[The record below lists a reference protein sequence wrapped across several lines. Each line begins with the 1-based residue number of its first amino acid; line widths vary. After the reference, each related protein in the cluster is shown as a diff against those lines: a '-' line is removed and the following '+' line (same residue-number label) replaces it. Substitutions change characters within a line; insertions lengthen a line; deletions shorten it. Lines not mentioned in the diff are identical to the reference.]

1 MPRRSSMRS
10 IDGRSLDLDDVVA
23 VARKAERVALAPA
36 AGKRVDASRR
46 ALEKVVAKGSLAYG
60 IKTGFGELASVEISD
75 ADVRTL
81 QLNLLR
87 SHAIGLGPPLRRDE
101 VRAAILLRANTLAMG
116 YSGVRRILVMRLLD
130 FLNRG
135 VHPVIPSRGSL
146 GASGDLAPLAHLGLV
161 LVGEGES
168 EVGGRILPGAKA
180 LAKAKLAPLSL
191 QSKEGLAIINGTSV
205 MAGVGALVVNDGLR
219 LLKDAQVAASMSFEA
234 LRGSP
239 KPFDDRL
246 VSLKP
251 QPGAREI
258 ASNLRRL
265 LGGSE
270 IVPSHKGPHKVQ
282 DPYTLR
288 CIPQV
293 LGAVRAALDQAAG
306 CLRIEMNA
314 ATDNPLIFP
323 EGTSISGGNF
333 HAQALS
339 MALDHVALAM
349 AVLAGFS
356 ERRIARLVD
365 TRLSELPPFLTEKS
379 GLNSG
384 MMIVQ
389 YVAAGYAS
397 ENKVLAHP
405 ASADSIPTSANQE
418 DFVPMGM
425 AAAMKARQALEN
437 AARVVALEI
446 LAAAQGLEFL
456 KPLQPGAGPRAAYA
470 FVRSGIPPLVED
482 RSLAPDANRILE
494 WMATR
499 QFLDAAETAAGRLV

>member
-1 MPRRSSMRS
+1 MRS
-10 IDGRSLDLDDVVA
+10 IDGRSLDLDDVIA
-23 VARKAERVALAPA
+23 VARKGEPVRLAPA
-36 AGKRVDASRR
+36 AAKRVDASRR
-46 ALEKVVAKGSLAYG
+46 ALEKVVAKGTLAYG
-60 IKTGFGELASVEISD
+60 IKTGFGELANVAISD
-75 ADVRTL
+75 ADVRAL

-87 SHAIGLGPPLRRDE
+87 SHAIGQGPPLRKDE
-101 VRAAILLRANTLAMG
+101 VRAALLLRANTLAMG
-116 YSGVRRILVMRLLD
+116 YSGVRRILVTRLLE

-146 GASGDLAPLAHLGLV
+146 GASGDLAPLAHMGLV
-161 LVGEGES
+161 LIGEGDA
-168 EVGGRILPGAKA
+168 EVDGQILPAVKA
-180 LAKAKLAPLSL
+180 LAKANLSPLVL

-205 MAGVGALVVNDGLR
+205 MAAVGALLVKDGLR
-219 LLKDAQVAASMSFEA
+219 LLRDA
-234 LRGSP
+234 P

-246 VSLKP
+246 VGLKP
-251 QPGAREI
+251 QPGAREV
-258 ASNLRRL
+258 AANLRRL
-265 LGGSE
+265 LRRSE
-270 IVPSHKGPHKVQ
+270 IIPSHKGPHKVQ

-293 LGAVRAALDQAAG
+293 LGAVRAALENAAAS
-306 CLRIEMNA
+306 LRIEMNA

-323 EGTSISGGNF
+323 EGTSVSGGNF
-333 HAQALS
+333 HAQALA

-349 AVLAGFS
+349 SVLAGFS

-365 TRLSELPPFLTEKS
+365 TRLSELPPFLTRKG

-397 ENKVLAHP
+397 DNKVLAHP

-425 AAAMKARQALEN
+425 SAALKARQSLEN
-437 AARVVALEI
+437 AARVVALEF

-456 KPLQPGAGPRAAYA
+456 QPLRPGVGPRAAHE
-470 FVRSGIPPLVED
+470 FVRSQIPALVDD

-494 WMATR
+494 WMATGE
-499 QFLDAAETAAGRLV
+499 LLEAVETVAGRLA

>member
-1 MPRRSSMRS
+1 MRS
-10 IDGRSLDLDDVVA
+10 IDGRSLDLEEVIA
-23 VARKAERVALAPA
+23 VAREREPVRLAPA
-36 AGKRVDASRR
+36 AAKRVDAGRR
-46 ALEKVVAKGSLAYG
+46 ALEKVVAKGGLAYG
-60 IKTGFGELASVEISD
+60 IKTGFGELANVAISN

-81 QLNLLR
+81 QINLLR
-87 SHAIGLGPPLRRDE
+87 SHAVGQGPPLRPDE
-101 VRAAILLRANTLAMG
+101 VRAALLLRANTLALG
-116 YSGVRRILVMRLLD
+116 YSGVRRVLVTRLLQ

-161 LVGEGES
+161 LVGEGQA
-168 EVGGRILPGAKA
+168 EVDGRILSGAEA
-180 LAKAKLAPLSL
+180 LRQGKLEPLVL

-205 MAGVGALVVNDGLR
+205 MTGVAALLVHDGLR

-239 KPFDDRL
+239 KPFEDRL

-251 QPGAREI
+251 QPGTREV
-258 ASNLRRL
+258 AGNLRRL
-265 LGGSE
+265 LRGSE

-293 LGAVRAALDQAAG
+293 LGAVRSAFSDAAASLQ
-306 CLRIEMNA
+306 IEMNA

-323 EGTSISGGNF
+323 DGTSLSGGNF
-333 HAQALS
+333 HAEALA
-339 MALDHVALAM
+339 MALDHVALAL

-365 TRLSELPPFLTEKS
+365 TRLSELPPFLTKKS

-397 ENKVLAHP
+397 DNKVLAHP

-425 AAAMKARQALEN
+425 AAALKARQALEN
-437 AARVVALEI
+437 AAQVVGLEV
-446 LAAAQGLEFL
+446 LAAGQGLEFL
-456 KPLQPGAGPRAAYA
+456 KPLRPGIGPRAAYD
-470 FVRSGIPPLVED
+470 FVRTQVRPLEDD
-482 RSLAPDANRILE
+482 RSLAADANWILE
-494 WMATR
+494 SMATGR
-499 QFLDAAETAAGRLV
+499 FLGAVEGACGRLA

>member
-1 MPRRSSMRS
+1 MRS
-10 IDGRSLDLDDVVA
+10 IDGRSLDLDDVIA
-23 VARKAERVALAPA
+23 VARKGEPVRLAPA
-36 AGKRVDASRR
+36 AAKRVDASRR

-60 IKTGFGELASVEISD
+60 IKTGFGELANVEISE
-75 ADVRTL
+75 ADVRAL

-101 VRAAILLRANTLAMG
+101 VRAALLLRANTLAMG
-116 YSGVRRILVMRLLD
+116 YSGVRRVLVTRLLD

-146 GASGDLAPLAHLGLV
+146 GASGDLAHLGLV
-161 LVGEGES
+161 LVGEGEA
-168 EVGGRILPGAKA
+168 EVGGRILPGGKA
-180 LAKAKLAPLSL
+180 LAEANLAPLAL

-205 MAGVGALVVNDGLR
+205 MAAVGALVVNDGLR

-246 VSLKP
+246 VGLKP
-251 QPGAREI
+251 QPGAREV
-258 ASNLRRL
+258 AANLRRL
-265 LGGSE
+265 LRRSE
-270 IVPSHKGPHKVQ
+270 IIPSHKGPHKVQ

-293 LGAVRAALDQAAG
+293 LGAVRATLENAAAS
-306 CLRIEMNA
+306 LRIEMNA

-323 EGTSISGGNF
+323 EGTSVSGGNF
-333 HAQALS
+333 HAQALA
-339 MALDHVALAM
+339 MALDHVALGM

-397 ENKVLAHP
+397 DNKVLAHP

-425 AAAMKARQALEN
+425 AAALKARQSLEN
-437 AARVVALEI
+437 AARVVALEV

-456 KPLQPGAGPRAAYA
+456 KPLRPGVGPRAAYE
-470 FVRSGIPPLVED
+470 FVRTGILPLVED
-482 RSLAPDANRILE
+482 RSLAGDANRILE
-494 WMATR
+494 WLATG
-499 QFLDAAETAAGRLV
+499 QFLEAAEKAAGRLA

>member
-1 MPRRSSMRS
+1 MRS
-10 IDGRSLDLDDVVA
+10 IDGRSLGLEDVIH
-23 VARKAERVALAPA
+23 VARGGEPVRLAPA
-36 AGKRVDASRR
+36 AAKRVDASRR
-46 ALEKVVAKGSLAYG
+46 ALEKVVTKGRLAYG
-60 IKTGFGELASVEISD
+60 IKTGFGELANVAISD
-75 ADVRTL
+75 ADVRAL

-87 SHAIGLGPPLRRDE
+87 SHAIGQGPPLRREE

-116 YSGVRRILVMRLLD
+116 YSGVRRIVVTRLLD

-161 LVGEGES
+161 LVGEGEA
-168 EVGGRILPGAKA
+168 EVGGRVLPGPEA
-180 LAKAKLAPLSL
+180 LANAKLVPLVL
-191 QSKEGLAIINGTSV
+191 QSKEGIAIINGTSV
-205 MAGVGALVVNDGLR
+205 MAGVGALVVKDGLR

-239 KPFDDRL
+239 RPFEDRL

-251 QPGAREI
+251 QPGAREV
-258 ASNLRRL
+258 AANLRRL
-265 LGGSE
+265 LRGSE
-270 IVPSHKGPHKVQ
+270 IIPSHKGPHKVQ

-288 CIPQV
+288 CLPQV
-293 LGAVRAALDQAAG
+293 LGAVQAALDQAAESV
-306 CLRIEMNA
+306 RIEMNA

-323 EGTSISGGNF
+323 EGTSVSGGNF
-333 HAQALS
+333 HAQALA

-365 TRLSELPPFLTEKS
+365 TRLSELPPFLTQKS

-397 ENKVLAHP
+397 DNKVLAHP

-425 AAAMKARQALEN
+425 AAALKARQSLEN
-437 AARVVALEI
+437 AARVVALEV

-456 KPLQPGAGPRAAYA
+456 KPLRPGIGPRAAHA
-470 FVRSGIPPLVED
+470 FVRTKVPPLEDD
-482 RSLAPDANRILE
+482 RSLAADADRILE
-494 WMATR
+494 WMATG
-499 QFLDAAETAAGRLV
+499 QFLGAVEGVAGRLA

>member
-1 MPRRSSMRS
+1 VR
-10 IDGRSLDLDDVVA
+10 
-23 VARKAERVALAPA
+23 LAPA
-36 AGKRVDASRR
+36 AATRVDASRR

-60 IKTGFGELASVEISD
+60 IKTGFGELANVAISD
-75 ADVRTL
+75 ADVRAL

-101 VRAAILLRANTLAMG
+101 VRAALLLRANTLAMG
-116 YSGVRRILVMRLLD
+116 YSGVRRILVTRLLD

-161 LVGEGES
+161 LVGEGEA
-168 EVGGRILPGAKA
+168 EVAGQILPGAKA
-180 LAKAKLAPLSL
+180 LVEAKLAPLVL
-191 QSKEGLAIINGTSV
+191 QSKAGLAIINGTLEN
-205 MAGVGALVVNDGLR
+205 A
-219 LLKDAQVAASMSFEA
+219 AAS
-234 LRGSP
+234 
-239 KPFDDRL
+239 
-246 VSLKP
+246 
-251 QPGAREI
+251 
-258 ASNLRRL
+258 
-265 LGGSE
+265 
-270 IVPSHKGPHKVQ
+270 
-282 DPYTLR
+282 
-288 CIPQV
+288 
-293 LGAVRAALDQAAG
+293 
-306 CLRIEMNA
+306 LRIEMNA

-323 EGTSISGGNF
+323 EGTSVSGGNF
-333 HAQALS
+333 HAQALA
-339 MALDHVALAM
+339 MALDHVALGM

-397 ENKVLAHP
+397 DNQVLAHP

-425 AAAMKARQALEN
+425 AAALKARQSLEN
-437 AARVVALEI
+437 AARVVALEV

-456 KPLQPGAGPRAAYA
+456 KPLRPGVGPRAAHA
-470 FVRSGIPPLVED
+470 FVRSGVPPLVDD

-494 WMATR
+494 WM
-499 QFLDAAETAAGRLV
+499 